1 MRVSVRVSVIVFAVG
16 MITVACRGV
25 SAFSLHP
32 GTWIEAGMW
41 SGSFSLVR
49 VDDKDF
55 PSFTSFMKTVETGG
69 NG

>member
-1 MRVSVRVSVIVFAVG
+1 
-16 MITVACRGV
+16 
-25 SAFSLHP
+25 
-32 GTWIEAGMW
+32 MW